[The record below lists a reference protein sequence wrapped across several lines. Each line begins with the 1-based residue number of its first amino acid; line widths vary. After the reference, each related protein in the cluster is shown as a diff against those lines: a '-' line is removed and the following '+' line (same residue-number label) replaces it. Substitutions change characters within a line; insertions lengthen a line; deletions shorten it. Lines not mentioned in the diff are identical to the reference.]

1 MKKSLQ
7 SEIAAAVVAMQL
19 NPDMPTAYCRHTAH
33 GPLSKLEVDASGAPI
48 LVCAQCGS
56 GAPLTEEQVRCA
68 LGATALPSA
77 PVTAEFGIPAT
88 TTADM
93 ATLHRAP
100 LRVETA
106 FGSIRASVMLALII
120 AALVALTLTP
130 RIGAEWALLSALAI
144 AVAVDTGVV
153 RFLRWRNRGRASWL
167 PGQDLQVFDLEPGT
181 WIETPLNLR
190 ATSSDMTAYAPR
202 CATRVHSVMGLPD
215 SPQTGYLEL
224 ALADGRVYTV
234 PGSAPVRTLHVESLV
249 ARRTL

>member
-1 MKKSLQ
+1 MNRSVQ

-33 GPLSKLEVDASGAPI
+33 GPLSKLEVDASGAPM
-48 LVCAQCGS
+48 LVCARCGS

-68 LGATALPSA
+68 LGATALPTASVA
-77 PVTAEFGIPAT
+77 AEFGIPGPGGDAT
-88 TTADM
+88 P
-93 ATLHRAP
+93 LRRAP

-106 FGSIRASVMLALII
+106 FGAVRAQTVFALVV
-120 AALVALTLTP
+120 AALAALTWSTK
-130 RIGAEWALLSALAI
+130 IGAGWALVVFVASAI
-144 AVAVDTGVV
+144 AFDSVIARLARRRERD
-153 RFLRWRNRGRASWL
+153 RAAWL
-167 PGQDLQVFDLEPGT
+167 PGQDMRVVDLQPGT

-202 CATRVHSVMGLPD
+202 CAARVQSLMGLPD

-234 PGSAPVRTLHVESLV
+234 PGSAPVRTLHVEPLV

>member
-1 MKKSLQ
+1 MRVRR
-7 SEIAAAVVAMQL
+7 A
-19 NPDMPTAYCRHTAH
+19 
-33 GPLSKLEVDASGAPI
+33 
-48 LVCAQCGS
+48 
-56 GAPLTEEQVRCA
+56 LTEEQVRCA

-190 ATSSDMTAYAPR
+190 ATSSDMTAYALGARPAFTRLWGCPTLRRPAISSWRSLTAASTR
-202 CATRVHSVMGLPD
+202 CRGRHRFALCTS
-215 SPQTGYLEL
+215 SP
-224 ALADGRVYTV
+224 
-234 PGSAPVRTLHVESLV
+234 S
-249 ARRTL
+249 